1 LKILINLQEKT
12 KMTKQKAHENQEN
25 IYCQKCRIQF
35 GVSIP
40 RKVGEPNYCSQCG
53 SKLESMEEII
63 GD

>member
-1 LKILINLQEKT
+1 
-12 KMTKQKAHENQEN
+12 MTKQKAHENQEN